1 MTPHRFLV
9 EKIMAMRKYMDSE
22 GFPKCDRQRR

>member
-9 EKIMAMRKYMDSE
+9 EKIMVMRKYMDSE
-22 GFPKCDRQRR
+22 GFPKCDMQRR